1 MATESTT
8 AEPPIPFLKLKEIAH
23 QACETTLDGVTAYN
37 HAQAE
42 SWNSNIISTILS
54 SLLIATTPSD
64 APQPPYKYSI
74 TSTIIQHLPSP
85 SSGTGQSPGLAPA
98 TGRRGMHAAAGAYW
112 DNTRDGMWSYKYE
125 AGQGKGLDV
134 VVAIIWIWVGYN
146 NSTVVAGDA
155 AR

>member
-1 MATESTT
+1 
-8 AEPPIPFLKLKEIAH
+8 
-23 QACETTLDGVTAYN
+23 
-37 HAQAE
+37 
-42 SWNSNIISTILS
+42 
-54 SLLIATTPSD
+54 
-64 APQPPYKYSI
+64 
-74 TSTIIQHLPSP
+74 
-85 SSGTGQSPGLAPA
+85 
-98 TGRRGMHAAAGAYW
+98 MHAAAGAYW